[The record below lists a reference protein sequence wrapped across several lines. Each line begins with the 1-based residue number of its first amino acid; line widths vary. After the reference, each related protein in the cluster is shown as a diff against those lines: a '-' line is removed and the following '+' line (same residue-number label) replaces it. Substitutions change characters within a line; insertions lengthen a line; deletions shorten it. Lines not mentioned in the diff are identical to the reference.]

1 MRDEDIIAQQI
12 VRIERAVDRIEA
24 KLDRVLAQGE
34 RLEDV
39 MEPAPNVTDD
49 DFAPYNLIDTG
60 AAAQRAKVS
69 KSTIRKW
76 VNDDGIGFKR
86 GGRLRVSIPRLRR
99 HTGDDAL

>member
-1 MRDEDIIAQQI
+1 MTDENLLLLDDIIAALQ
-12 VRIERAVDRIEA
+12 RLRERVAEA
-24 KLDRVLAQGE
+24 AE
-34 RLEDV
+34 P
-39 MEPAPNVTDD
+39 EPAPDVIDD

-60 AAAQRAKVS
+60 TAAQRANVS

-76 VNDDGIGFKR
+76 VNDDGVGFKR

>member
-1 MRDEDIIAQQI
+1 MTATLSQI
-12 VRIERAVDRIEA
+12 DQLIEA
-24 KLDRVLAQGE
+24 ARRQLDGLVALRSSVASE
-34 RLEDV
+34 SEP
-39 MEPAPNVTDD
+39 EPAPDVTDD

-60 AAAQRAKVS
+60 TAAQRAKVS